1 MQKTD
6 IAIIG
11 AGTAGMSA
19 AIYAKRA
26 GKNVII
32 FEGYM
37 LGGQIVVTPEVDN
50 YPALG
55 KVSGYDFAMGL
66 YNQATELG
74 TEMISSEVKK
84 VSRAEG
90 GFTIEY
96 DGGEVFVK
104 ALIIATG
111 AKNRKLDVDGEEK
124 LTGYGVSYCA
134 TCDGAFYRGKTVAVV
149 GGGNTAFEDA
159 EVLASMCAKV
169 YLIHRREGFRAEP
182 EKVTKVK
189 NLPNVEFILNAK
201 VVALLGGDKVS
212 GVTLE
217 DTLTGEKKDLS
228 LDGVFVAVGQTPSTD
243 IFEGLVK
250 RDKAGYIIAGED
262 CIAADGVFV
271 AGDCRTK
278 KVRQLV
284 TAAADGS
291 VAALAAS
298 EYCSA
303 D

>member
-26 GKNVII
+26 GKNVVML
-32 FEGYM
+32 EGYM
-37 LGGQIVVTPEVDN
+37 PGGQIVVTPEVDN

-74 TEMISSEVKK
+74 TEMISAEVKK
-84 VSRAEG
+84 VSRSDG
-90 GFTIEY
+90 GFLIEY
-96 DGGEVFVK
+96 DGGELWAK

-111 AKNRKLDVDGEEK
+111 AKNRKLEVKDEEK

-134 TCDGAFYRGKTVAVV
+134 TCDGAFFRGKTVAVV

-159 EVLASMCAKV
+159 EVLASMCSKV
-169 YLIHRREGFRAEP
+169 YLVHRREGFRAEP
-182 EKVTKVK
+182 EKVAKVK
-189 NLPNVEFILNAK
+189 NMPNVEFVLNAK
-201 VVALLGGDKVS
+201 VVSLIGGDKVE
-212 GVTLE
+212 GVILE
-217 DTLTGEKKDLS
+217 DTVTGEKKELK

-243 IFEGLVK
+243 IFEGLVR
-250 RDKAGYIIAGED
+250 RDKAGYIVADESCIAG
-262 CIAADGVFV
+262 DGVFV

>member
-1 MQKTD
+1 MDKRD

-26 GKNVII
+26 GKNVIM

-37 LGGQIVVTPEVDN
+37 PGGQIVVTPEVDN

-74 TEMISSEVKK
+74 TEMISAEVKK
-84 VSRAEG
+84 VTRKDG
-90 GFTIEY
+90 GFLIEY
-96 DGGEVFVK
+96 DGGELEAK

-111 AKNRKLDVDGEEK
+111 AKNRKLGVEKEEK

-134 TCDGAFYRGKTVAVV
+134 TCDGAFFRGKTVAVI

-169 YLIHRREGFRAEP
+169 YLVHRREGFRAEP
-182 EKVTKVK
+182 EKVEKVR
-189 NLPNVEFILNAK
+189 NMQNVEFILNAK
-201 VVALLGGDKVS
+201 VVALSGEDKVS
-212 GVTLE
+212 GITLE
-217 DTLTGEKKDLS
+217 DTRTGEKRELP

-243 IFEGLVK
+243 IFEGLVQ
-250 RDKAGYIIAGED
+250 RDKAGYIVAGED
-262 CIAADGVFV
+262 CIAADGIYA

>member
-1 MQKTD
+1 MDKRD

-26 GKNVII
+26 GKNVIM

-37 LGGQIVVTPEVDN
+37 PGGQIVVTPEVDN

-74 TEMISSEVKK
+74 TEMISAEVKK
-84 VSRAEG
+84 VTRKDG
-90 GFTIEY
+90 GFLIEY
-96 DGGEVFVK
+96 DGGELEAK

-111 AKNRKLDVDGEEK
+111 AKNRKLGVEKEEK

-134 TCDGAFYRGKTVAVV
+134 TCDGAFFRGKTVAVI

-169 YLIHRREGFRAEP
+169 YLVHRREGFRAEP
-182 EKVTKVK
+182 EKVEKVR
-189 NLPNVEFILNAK
+189 NMQNVEFILNAK
-201 VVALLGGDKVS
+201 VIALSGEDKVS
-212 GVTLE
+212 GITLE
-217 DTLTGEKKDLS
+217 DTRTGEKRELP

-243 IFEGLVK
+243 IFEGLVQ
-250 RDKAGYIIAGED
+250 RDKVGYIVAGED
-262 CIAADGVFV
+262 CIAADGIYA

>member
-26 GKNVII
+26 GKNVVML
-32 FEGYM
+32 EGYM
-37 LGGQIVVTPEVDN
+37 PGGQIVVTPEVDN

-74 TEMISSEVKK
+74 TEMISAEVKK
-84 VSRAEG
+84 VSRSGG
-90 GFTIEY
+90 GFLIEY
-96 DGGEVFVK
+96 DGGELWAK

-111 AKNRKLDVDGEEK
+111 AKNRKLEVKDEEK

-134 TCDGAFYRGKTVAVV
+134 TCDGAFFRGKAVAVV

-159 EVLASMCAKV
+159 EVLASMCSKV
-169 YLIHRREGFRAEP
+169 YLVHRREGFRAEP
-182 EKVTKVK
+182 EKVAKVK
-189 NLPNVEFILNAK
+189 NMPNVEFVLNAK
-201 VVALLGGDKVS
+201 VVSLIGGDKVE
-212 GVTLE
+212 GVILE
-217 DTLTGEKKDLS
+217 DTVTGERKELK

-243 IFEGLVK
+243 IFEGLVR
-250 RDKAGYIIAGED
+250 RDKAGYIVADESCVAG
-262 CIAADGVFV
+262 DGVFV

>member
-26 GKNVII
+26 GKNVVML
-32 FEGYM
+32 EGYM
-37 LGGQIVVTPEVDN
+37 PGGQIVVTPEVDN

-74 TEMISSEVKK
+74 TEMISAEVKK
-84 VSRAEG
+84 VSRSDG
-90 GFTIEY
+90 GFLIEY
-96 DGGEVFVK
+96 DGGELWAK

-111 AKNRKLDVDGEEK
+111 AKNRKLEVKDEEK

-134 TCDGAFYRGKTVAVV
+134 TCDGAFFRGKEVAVV

-159 EVLASMCAKV
+159 EVLASMCSKV
-169 YLIHRREGFRAEP
+169 YLVHRREGFRAEP

-189 NLPNVEFILNAK
+189 NMPNVEFVLNAK
-201 VVALLGGDKVS
+201 VASLIGGDKVE
-212 GVTLE
+212 GVILE
-217 DTLTGEKKDLS
+217 DTVTGEKKELK

-243 IFEGLVK
+243 IFEGLVR
-250 RDKAGYIIAGED
+250 RDKAGYIVADESCVAG
-262 CIAADGVFV
+262 DGVFV

>member
-26 GKNVII
+26 GKDVVML
-32 FEGYM
+32 EGYM
-37 LGGQIVVTPEVDN
+37 PGGQIVVTPEVDN

-74 TEMISSEVKK
+74 TEMISAEVKK
-84 VSRAEG
+84 VSRSDG
-90 GFTIEY
+90 GFLIEY
-96 DGGEVFVK
+96 DGGELWTK

-111 AKNRKLDVDGEEK
+111 AKNRKLEVEGEEK

-134 TCDGAFYRGKTVAVV
+134 TCDGAFFRGKAVAVV

-159 EVLASMCAKV
+159 EVLASMCSKV
-169 YLIHRREGFRAEP
+169 YLVHRREGFRAEP
-182 EKVTKVK
+182 EKVAKVK
-189 NLPNVEFILNAK
+189 NMPNVEFVLNAK
-201 VVALLGGDKVS
+201 VASLIGGDKVK
-212 GVTLE
+212 GVILE
-217 DTLTGEKKDLS
+217 DTVTGERKELK

-243 IFEGLVK
+243 IFEGLVR
-250 RDKAGYIIAGED
+250 RDKAGYIVADESCVAG
-262 CIAADGVFV
+262 DGVFV

>member
-1 MQKTD
+1 MDKTD

-26 GKNVII
+26 GKNVIM

-37 LGGQIVVTPEVDN
+37 PGGQIVVTPEVDN

-74 TEMISSEVKK
+74 TEMISAEVKK
-84 VSRAEG
+84 VTRKNG
-90 GFTIEY
+90 GFLIEY
-96 DGGEVFVK
+96 DGGELEAK

-111 AKNRKLDVDGEEK
+111 AKNRKLGVEKEEK

-134 TCDGAFYRGKTVAVV
+134 TCDGAFFRGKTVAVI

-169 YLIHRREGFRAEP
+169 YLVHRREGFRAEP
-182 EKVTKVK
+182 EKVEKVR
-189 NLPNVEFILNAK
+189 NMQNVEFILNAK
-201 VVALLGGDKVS
+201 VVALSGEDKVS
-212 GVTLE
+212 GITLE
-217 DTLTGEKKDLS
+217 DTRTGEKRELP

-243 IFEGLVK
+243 IFEGLVQ

-262 CIAADGVFV
+262 CIAADGIYA

-278 KVRQLV
+278 KVRQLI

>member
-1 MQKTD
+1 MKTD

-26 GKNVII
+26 GKDVLM

-37 LGGQIVVTPEVDN
+37 PGGQIVVTPEVDN

-55 KVSGYDFAMGL
+55 KVSGYDFAIGL
-66 YNQATELG
+66 FNQATELG
-74 TEMISSEVKK
+74 TEMISAN
-84 VSRAEG
+84 VSRITRKDG
-90 GFTIEY
+90 GFLVSY
-96 DGGEVFVK
+96 DGGEVEAK
-104 ALIIATG
+104 AIIIATG
-111 AKNRKLDVDGEEK
+111 AKNRKLDVENEDK
-124 LTGYGVSYCA
+124 FTGYGVSYCA
-134 TCDGAFYRGKTVAVV
+134 TCDGAFFKGQTVAVV

-159 EVLASMCAKV
+159 EVLASLCSKV

-182 EKVTKVK
+182 EKVAKIK
-189 NLPNVEFILNAK
+189 SLPNVEFILNAK
-201 VVALLGGDKVS
+201 VAELKGDDKLSGAVVEDVVS
-212 GVTLE
+212 G
-217 DTLTGEKKDLS
+217 EKREIALN
-228 LDGVFVAVGQTPSTD
+228 GIFVAVGQTPSTD
-243 IFEGLVK
+243 VFEGLVK
-250 RDKAGYIIAGED
+250 RDNAGYIIAGED
-262 CIAADGVFV
+262 CIAAEGVFV

-298 EYCSA
+298 EYCSR

>member
-1 MQKTD
+1 MNKTD

-26 GKNVII
+26 GKSVVM

-37 LGGQIVVTPEVDN
+37 PGGQIVVTPEVDN

-74 TEMISSEVKK
+74 TEMISADVKK
-84 VSRAEG
+84 VTRKDG
-90 GFTIEY
+90 GFIIEY
-96 DGGEVFVK
+96 DGGELEAK

-111 AKNRKLDVDGEEK
+111 AKNRKLEVEDEER
-124 LTGYGVSYCA
+124 LTGFGVSYCA
-134 TCDGAFYRGKTVAVV
+134 TCDGAFFKGKTVAVV

-182 EKVTKVK
+182 EKVEKVRK
-189 NLPNVEFILNAK
+189 MPNVEFILNAR
-201 VVALLGGDKVS
+201 VTALKGGDKVT
-212 GVTLE
+212 GITIE
-217 DTLTGEKKDLS
+217 DVKTGEKKNVA

-243 IFEGLVK
+243 IFEGLVN
-250 RDKAGYIIAGED
+250 RDKAGYIVAGED
-262 CIAADGVFV
+262 CIAADGIFV

-298 EYCSA
+298 EYCGN
-303 D
+303 

>member
-26 GKNVII
+26 GKDVVML
-32 FEGYM
+32 EGYM
-37 LGGQIVVTPEVDN
+37 PGGQIVVTPEVDN

-74 TEMISSEVKK
+74 TEMISAEVKK
-84 VSRAEG
+84 VFRSDG
-90 GFTIEY
+90 GFLIEY
-96 DGGEVFVK
+96 DGGELWAK

-111 AKNRKLDVDGEEK
+111 AKNRKLEVKDEEK

-134 TCDGAFYRGKTVAVV
+134 TCDGAFFKGKAVAVV

-159 EVLASMCAKV
+159 EVLASMCSKV
-169 YLIHRREGFRAEP
+169 YLVHRREGFRAEP
-182 EKVTKVK
+182 EKVAKVK
-189 NLPNVEFILNAK
+189 NMPNVEFVLNAK
-201 VVALLGGDKVS
+201 VASLIGGDKVE
-212 GVTLE
+212 GVILE
-217 DTLTGEKKDLS
+217 DTVTGERKELK

-243 IFEGLVK
+243 IFEGLVR
-250 RDKAGYIIAGED
+250 RDKAGYIVADESCIAG
-262 CIAADGVFV
+262 DGVFV

>member
-1 MQKTD
+1 MDKTD

-26 GKNVII
+26 GKNVIM

-37 LGGQIVVTPEVDN
+37 PGGQIVVTPEVDN

-74 TEMISSEVKK
+74 TEMISAEVKK
-84 VSRAEG
+84 VTRKDG
-90 GFTIEY
+90 GFLIGY
-96 DGGEVFVK
+96 DGGELEAK

-111 AKNRKLDVDGEEK
+111 AKNRKLGVEKEEK

-134 TCDGAFYRGKTVAVV
+134 TCDGAFFRGKTVAVI

-169 YLIHRREGFRAEP
+169 YLVHRREGFRAEP
-182 EKVTKVK
+182 EKVEKVR
-189 NLPNVEFILNAK
+189 NMQNVEFILNAK
-201 VVALLGGDKVS
+201 VIALSGEDKVS
-212 GVTLE
+212 GITLE
-217 DTLTGEKKDLS
+217 DTRTGEKRELP

-243 IFEGLVK
+243 IFEGLVQ
-250 RDKAGYIIAGED
+250 RDKAGYIVAGED
-262 CIAADGVFV
+262 CIAADGIYA

>member
-26 GKNVII
+26 GKDVVML
-32 FEGYM
+32 EGYM
-37 LGGQIVVTPEVDN
+37 PGGQIVVTPEVDN

-74 TEMISSEVKK
+74 TEMISSEVIK

-90 GFTIEY
+90 GFNIEY
-96 DGGEVFVK
+96 DGGEVFSK

-134 TCDGAFYRGKTVAVV
+134 TCDGAFYRDKTVAVV

-217 DTLTGEKKDLS
+217 DTLTGEKKDLA

>member
-1 MQKTD
+1 MDKTD

-26 GKNVII
+26 GKNVIM

-37 LGGQIVVTPEVDN
+37 PGGQIVVTPEVDN

-74 TEMISSEVKK
+74 TEMISAEVKK
-84 VSRAEG
+84 VTRKDG
-90 GFTIEY
+90 GFLIEY
-96 DGGEVFVK
+96 DGGELETK

-111 AKNRKLDVDGEEK
+111 AKNRKLGVEKEEK

-134 TCDGAFYRGKTVAVV
+134 TCDGAFFRGKTVAVV

-169 YLIHRREGFRAEP
+169 YLVHRREGFRAEP
-182 EKVTKVK
+182 EKVEKVR
-189 NLPNVEFILNAK
+189 NMQNVEFILNAK
-201 VVALLGGDKVS
+201 VIALSGEDKVS
-212 GVTLE
+212 GITLE
-217 DTLTGEKKDLS
+217 DTRTGEKRELP

-243 IFEGLVK
+243 IFEGLVQ

-262 CIAADGVFV
+262 CIAADGIYA

>member
-1 MQKTD
+1 MDKTD

-26 GKNVII
+26 GKNVIM

-37 LGGQIVVTPEVDN
+37 PGGQIVVTPEVDN

-74 TEMISSEVKK
+74 TEMISAEVKK
-84 VSRAEG
+84 VTRKDG
-90 GFTIEY
+90 GFLIGY
-96 DGGEVFVK
+96 DGGELEAK

-111 AKNRKLDVDGEEK
+111 AKNRKLGVEKEEK

-134 TCDGAFYRGKTVAVV
+134 TCDGAFFRGKTVAVI

-169 YLIHRREGFRAEP
+169 YLVHRREGFRAEP
-182 EKVTKVK
+182 EKVEKVR
-189 NLPNVEFILNAK
+189 NMPNVEFILNAK
-201 VVALLGGDKVS
+201 VIALSGEDKVS
-212 GVTLE
+212 GITLE
-217 DTLTGEKKDLS
+217 DTRTGEKRELP

-243 IFEGLVK
+243 IFEGLVQ

-262 CIAADGVFV
+262 CIAADGIYA

>member
-1 MQKTD
+1 MDKTD

-26 GKNVII
+26 GKNVIM

-37 LGGQIVVTPEVDN
+37 PGGQIVVTPEVDN

-74 TEMISSEVKK
+74 TEMISAEVKK
-84 VSRAEG
+84 VTRKDG
-90 GFTIEY
+90 GFLIEY
-96 DGGEVFVK
+96 DGGELEAK

-111 AKNRKLDVDGEEK
+111 AKNRKLGVEKEEK

-134 TCDGAFYRGKTVAVV
+134 TCDGAFFRGKTVAVI

-169 YLIHRREGFRAEP
+169 YLVHRREGFRAEP
-182 EKVTKVK
+182 EKVEKVR
-189 NLPNVEFILNAK
+189 NMPNVEFILNAK
-201 VVALLGGDKVS
+201 VIALSGEDKVS
-212 GVTLE
+212 GITLE
-217 DTLTGEKKDLS
+217 DTRTGEKRELP

-243 IFEGLVK
+243 IFEGLVQ

-262 CIAADGVFV
+262 CIAADGIYA

>member
-37 LGGQIVVTPEVDN
+37 PGGQIVVTPEVDN

-96 DGGEVFVK
+96 DGGEVFAK

-217 DTLTGEKKDLS
+217 DTLTGEKKRPFS
-228 LDGVFVAVGQTPSTD
+228 RRSIRRGRTD
-243 IFEGLVK
+243 PVYRHIRRARK

>member
-1 MQKTD
+1 MRKTD

-26 GKNVII
+26 GKEAVM

-37 LGGQIVVTPEVDN
+37 PGGQIVVTPEVDN

-66 YNQATELG
+66 FNQATQLG
-74 TEMISSEVKK
+74 TEMISAEVIE
-84 VSRAEG
+84 VSRKDG
-90 GFTIEY
+90 GFLVVY
-96 DGGEVFVK
+96 DGGELMAK

-111 AKNRKLDVDGEEK
+111 AKNRKLGVKDEER
-124 LTGYGVSYCA
+124 LTGSGVSYCA
-134 TCDGAFYRGKTVAVV
+134 TCDGAFFKGKTVAVI

-159 EVLASMCAKV
+159 EVLAALCAKV

-182 EKVTKVK
+182 EKVKKV
-189 NLPNVEFILNAK
+189 PNVEFILNAK
-201 VVALLGGDKVS
+201 VSALKGDDKVV
-212 GVTLE
+212 GITLE
-217 DTLTGEKKDLS
+217 DVHSGEKRDLA
-228 LDGVFVAVGQTPSTD
+228 LDGVFVAVGQNPSTEVFKD
-243 IFEGLVK
+243 LVQ
-250 RDKAGYIIAGED
+250 RDKAGYIVAGED
-262 CIAADGVFV
+262 CIAADGIFA

-298 EYCSA
+298 EYCSR

>member
-1 MQKTD
+1 MRKTD

-26 GKNVII
+26 GKEAVM

-37 LGGQIVVTPEVDN
+37 PGGQIVVTPEVDN

-55 KVSGYDFAMGL
+55 KVSGYDFAMVL
-66 YNQATELG
+66 FNQATQLG
-74 TEMISSEVKK
+74 TEMISAEVIE
-84 VSRAEG
+84 VSRKDG
-90 GFTIEY
+90 GFLVVY
-96 DGGEVFVK
+96 DGGELMAK

-111 AKNRKLDVDGEEK
+111 AKNRKLGVKDEER
-124 LTGYGVSYCA
+124 LTGSGVSYCA
-134 TCDGAFYRGKTVAVV
+134 TCDGAFFKGKTVAVI

-159 EVLASMCAKV
+159 EVLAALCAKV

-182 EKVTKVK
+182 EKVKKVR

-201 VVALLGGDKVS
+201 VSALKGDDKVV
-212 GVTLE
+212 GITLE
-217 DTLTGEKKDLS
+217 DVHSGEKRDLA
-228 LDGVFVAVGQTPSTD
+228 LDGVFVAVGQNPSTEVFKD
-243 IFEGLVK
+243 LVQ
-250 RDKAGYIIAGED
+250 RDKAGYIVAGED
-262 CIAADGVFV
+262 CIAADGIFA

-298 EYCSA
+298 EYCSR

>member
-1 MQKTD
+1 MKTD

-26 GKNVII
+26 GKEVIM

-37 LGGQIVVTPEVDN
+37 PGGQIVVTPEVDN

-55 KVSGYDFAMGL
+55 KVSGYDFAIGL

-74 TEMISSEVKK
+74 TEMISANVEKITRK
-84 VSRAEG
+84 DG
-90 GFTIEY
+90 GFVVSY
-96 DGGEVFVK
+96 DGGEVEAK
-104 ALIIATG
+104 AVIIATG
-111 AKNRKLDVDGEEK
+111 AKNRKLDVENEDK
-124 LTGYGVSYCA
+124 FTGYGVSYCA
-134 TCDGAFYRGKTVAVV
+134 TCDGAFFKGQTVAVV

-159 EVLASMCAKV
+159 EVLASLCSKV

-182 EKVTKVK
+182 EKVAKIK
-189 NLPNVEFILNAK
+189 SLSNVEFILNAK
-201 VVALLGGDKVS
+201 VAELKGDDKLQGAVI
-212 GVTLE
+212 E
-217 DTLTGEKKDLS
+217 DTLTGEKKEIALS
-228 LDGVFVAVGQTPSTD
+228 GIFVAVGQTPSTD
-243 IFEGLVK
+243 VFEGLVK

-262 CIAADGVFV
+262 CIAAEGVFV

-298 EYCSA
+298 EYCSRG
-303 D
+303 

>member
-1 MQKTD
+1 MKNTD

-26 GKNVII
+26 GKDVVM

-37 LGGQIVVTPEVDN
+37 PGGQIVVTPEVDN

-55 KVSGYDFAMGL
+55 KVSGVDFAMGL
-66 YNQATELG
+66 LNQATELG
-74 TEMISSEVKK
+74 AEMISAEVTK
-84 VSRAEG
+84 VSRKDG
-90 GFTIEY
+90 GFEIVY
-96 DGGEVFVK
+96 DGGEVQAK

-111 AKNRKLDVDGEEK
+111 AKNRKLDVDREEN

-169 YLIHRREGFRAEP
+169 YLVHRREGFRAEP
-182 EKVTKVK
+182 EKVAKVR
-189 NLPNVEFILNAK
+189 NMPNVEFLLNAK
-201 VVALLGGDKVS
+201 VVSLNGSDKVE
-212 GVTLE
+212 GITVE
-217 DTLTGEKKDLS
+217 DVVTGERKDVA
-228 LDGVFVAVGQTPSTD
+228 LDGVFVAVGQTPTTD
-243 IFEGLVK
+243 VFAGLVE
-250 RDKAGYIIAGED
+250 RDKAGYIVAGED
-262 CIAADGVFV
+262 CVAADGIFV

-298 EYCSA
+298 EYCG
-303 D
+303 

>member
-6 IAIIG
+6 IAIVG

-26 GKNVII
+26 GKNVVML
-32 FEGYM
+32 EGYM
-37 LGGQIVVTPEVDN
+37 PGGQIVVTPEVDN

-66 YNQATELG
+66 YDQATKLG
-74 TEMISSEVKK
+74 AGMISGEVRK
-84 VSRAEG
+84 VTRSEG
-90 GFTIEY
+90 GFLIEY
-96 DGGEVFVK
+96 DGGELWAK

-111 AKNRKLDVDGEEK
+111 AKNRKLEVEDEER

-134 TCDGAFYRGKTVAVV
+134 TCDGAFFKGKTVAVI

-159 EVLASMCAKV
+159 EVLASMCEKV

-182 EKVTKVK
+182 EKVVKVR
-189 NLPNVEFILNAK
+189 NMPNVEFVLNAK
-201 VVALLGGDKVS
+201 VVALIGGGKVE

-217 DTLTGEKKDLS
+217 DTKTGEMKDLK

-250 RDKAGYIIAGED
+250 RDKAGYIVADESCIAG
-262 CIAADGVFV
+262 DGVFV

>member
-1 MQKTD
+1 MVKTD

-26 GKNVII
+26 GKDVIM

-37 LGGQIVVTPEVDN
+37 PGGQIVVTPEVDN

-74 TEMISSEVKK
+74 TEMISANVEK
-84 VSRAEG
+84 VTRKDG
-90 GFTIEY
+90 GFLIEY
-96 DGGEVFVK
+96 DGGEVEAK
-104 ALIIATG
+104 AVIIATG

-124 LTGYGVSYCA
+124 LTGFGISYCA
-134 TCDGAFYRGKTVAVV
+134 TCDGAFFKGRTVAVV

-159 EVLASMCAKV
+159 EVLASLCSKV
-169 YLIHRREGFRAEP
+169 YLVHRREGFRAEP
-182 EKVTKVK
+182 EKVAKVRGMK
-189 NLPNVEFILNAK
+189 NVEFILNAK
-201 VVALLGGDKVS
+201 VVALKGDGKLE
-212 GVTLE
+212 GVILE
-217 DTLTGEKKDLS
+217 DTKTGERKELA

-243 IFEGLVK
+243 TFAGLVE
-250 RDKAGYIIAGED
+250 RDKAGYIVAGED
-262 CIAADGVFV
+262 CIAANGIFV

-298 EYCSA
+298 EYCSR

>member
-1 MQKTD
+1 MIKTD

-26 GKNVII
+26 GKDVIM

-37 LGGQIVVTPEVDN
+37 PGGQIVVTPEVDN

-74 TEMISSEVKK
+74 TEMISANVEK
-84 VSRAEG
+84 VTRKDG
-90 GFTIEY
+90 GFVIEY
-96 DGGEVFVK
+96 DGGEAEAK
-104 ALIIATG
+104 AIIIATG
-111 AKNRKLDVDGEEK
+111 AKNRKLDVEGEEK
-124 LTGYGVSYCA
+124 LTGFGISYCA
-134 TCDGAFYRGKTVAVV
+134 TCDGAFFKGRTVAVV

-159 EVLASMCAKV
+159 EVLASLCSKV

-182 EKVTKVK
+182 EKVAKVRGMK
-189 NLPNVEFILNAK
+189 NVEFILNAK
-201 VVALLGGDKVS
+201 VVALKGEGKLE

-217 DTLTGEKKDLS
+217 DTVTGEKRELA

-243 IFEGLVK
+243 AFAGLVE
-250 RDKAGYIIAGED
+250 RDKAGYIVAGED
-262 CIAADGVFV
+262 CIAANGIFV

-298 EYCSA
+298 EYCSR

>member
-26 GKNVII
+26 GKDVVML
-32 FEGYM
+32 EGYM
-37 LGGQIVVTPEVDN
+37 PGGQIVVTPEVDN

-74 TEMISSEVKK
+74 TEMISAEVKK
-84 VSRAEG
+84 VSRSDG
-90 GFTIEY
+90 GFLIEY
-96 DGGEVFVK
+96 DGGELWAK

-111 AKNRKLDVDGEEK
+111 AKNRKLEVKDEEK

-134 TCDGAFYRGKTVAVV
+134 TCDGAFFRGKEVAVV

-159 EVLASMCAKV
+159 EVLASMCSKV
-169 YLIHRREGFRAEP
+169 YLVHRREGFRAEP
-182 EKVTKVK
+182 EKVAKVK
-189 NLPNVEFILNAK
+189 NMPNVEFVLNAK
-201 VVALLGGDKVS
+201 VVSLIGGDKVK
-212 GVTLE
+212 GVILE
-217 DTLTGEKKDLS
+217 DTVTGGRKELK

-243 IFEGLVK
+243 IFEGLVR
-250 RDKAGYIIAGED
+250 RDKAGYIVADESCVAG
-262 CIAADGVFV
+262 DGVFV

>member
-26 GKNVII
+26 GKNVVML
-32 FEGYM
+32 EGYM
-37 LGGQIVVTPEVDN
+37 PGGQIVVTPEVDN

-74 TEMISSEVKK
+74 TEMISAEVKK
-84 VSRAEG
+84 VSRSDG
-90 GFTIEY
+90 GFLIAY
-96 DGGEVFVK
+96 DGGELWAK

-111 AKNRKLDVDGEEK
+111 AKNRKLEVKDEEK

-134 TCDGAFYRGKTVAVV
+134 TCDGAFFRGKAVAVV

-159 EVLASMCAKV
+159 EVLASMCLKV
-169 YLIHRREGFRAEP
+169 YLVHRREGFRAEP
-182 EKVTKVK
+182 EKVAKVK
-189 NLPNVEFILNAK
+189 NMPNVEFVLNAK
-201 VVALLGGDKVS
+201 VASLIGGDKVE
-212 GVTLE
+212 GVILE
-217 DTLTGEKKDLS
+217 DTVTGEKKELK

-243 IFEGLVK
+243 IFEGLVR
-250 RDKAGYIIAGED
+250 RDKAGYIVADESCVAG
-262 CIAADGVFV
+262 DGVFV

>member
-1 MQKTD
+1 MKTD

-26 GKNVII
+26 GKDVLM

-37 LGGQIVVTPEVDN
+37 PGGQIVVTPEVDN

-55 KVSGYDFAMGL
+55 KVSGYDFAIGL
-66 YNQATELG
+66 FNQATELG
-74 TEMISSEVKK
+74 TEMISAN
-84 VSRAEG
+84 VSRITRKDG
-90 GFTIEY
+90 GFLVSY
-96 DGGEVFVK
+96 DGGEVEAK
-104 ALIIATG
+104 AIIIATG
-111 AKNRKLDVDGEEK
+111 AKNRKLDVENEDK
-124 LTGYGVSYCA
+124 FTGYGVSYCA
-134 TCDGAFYRGKTVAVV
+134 TCDGAFFKGQTVAVV

-159 EVLASMCAKV
+159 EVLASLCSKV

-182 EKVTKVK
+182 EKVAKIK
-189 NLPNVEFILNAK
+189 SLPNVEFILNAK
-201 VVALLGGDKVS
+201 VTELKGNDKLSGAVVEDVVS
-212 GVTLE
+212 G
-217 DTLTGEKKDLS
+217 EKREIALN
-228 LDGVFVAVGQTPSTD
+228 GIFVAVGQTPSTD
-243 IFEGLVK
+243 VFEGLVK
-250 RDKAGYIIAGED
+250 RDNAGYIIAGED
-262 CIAADGVFV
+262 CIAAEGVFV

-298 EYCSA
+298 EYCSR

>member
-1 MQKTD
+1 MKTD

-19 AIYAKRA
+19 AVYAKRA
-26 GKNVII
+26 GKDVLM

-37 LGGQIVVTPEVDN
+37 PGGQIVVTPEVDN

-55 KVSGYDFAMGL
+55 KVSGYDFAIGL
-66 YNQATELG
+66 FNQATELG
-74 TEMISSEVKK
+74 TEMISAN
-84 VSRAEG
+84 VSRITRKDG
-90 GFTIEY
+90 GFLVSY
-96 DGGEVFVK
+96 DGGEVEAK
-104 ALIIATG
+104 AIIIATG
-111 AKNRKLDVDGEEK
+111 AKNRKLDVENEDK
-124 LTGYGVSYCA
+124 FTGYGVSYCA
-134 TCDGAFYRGKTVAVV
+134 TCDGAFFKGQTVAVV

-159 EVLASMCAKV
+159 EVLASLCSKV

-182 EKVTKVK
+182 EKVAKIK
-189 NLPNVEFILNAK
+189 SLPNVEFILNAK
-201 VVALLGGDKVS
+201 VAELKGDDKLSGAVVEDVVS
-212 GVTLE
+212 G
-217 DTLTGEKKDLS
+217 EKREIALN
-228 LDGVFVAVGQTPSTD
+228 GIFVAVGQTPSTD
-243 IFEGLVK
+243 VFEGLVK
-250 RDKAGYIIAGED
+250 RDNAGYIIAGED
-262 CIAADGVFV
+262 CIAAEGVFV

-298 EYCSA
+298 EYCSR

>member
-1 MQKTD
+1 MKTD

-26 GKNVII
+26 GKDVLM

-37 LGGQIVVTPEVDN
+37 PGGQIVVTPEVDN

-55 KVSGYDFAMGL
+55 KVSGYDFAIGL
-66 YNQATELG
+66 FNQATELG
-74 TEMISSEVKK
+74 TEMISAN
-84 VSRAEG
+84 VSRITRKDG
-90 GFTIEY
+90 GFLVSY
-96 DGGEVFVK
+96 DGGEVEAK
-104 ALIIATG
+104 AIIIATG
-111 AKNRKLDVDGEEK
+111 AKNRKLDVENEDK
-124 LTGYGVSYCA
+124 FTGYGVSYCA
-134 TCDGAFYRGKTVAVV
+134 TCDGAFFKGQTVAVV

-159 EVLASMCAKV
+159 EVLASLCSKV

-182 EKVTKVK
+182 EKVAKIK
-189 NLPNVEFILNAK
+189 SLPNVEFILNAK
-201 VVALLGGDKVS
+201 VTELKGDDKLSGAVVEDVVS
-212 GVTLE
+212 G
-217 DTLTGEKKDLS
+217 EKREIALN
-228 LDGVFVAVGQTPSTD
+228 GIFVAVGQTPSTD
-243 IFEGLVK
+243 VFEGLVK
-250 RDKAGYIIAGED
+250 RDNAGYIIAGED
-262 CIAADGVFV
+262 CIAAEGVFV

-298 EYCSA
+298 EYCSR

>member
-1 MQKTD
+1 MNKTD
-6 IAIIG
+6 IAIVG

-26 GKNVII
+26 GKDVVI

-37 LGGQIVVTPEVDN
+37 PGGQIVVTPQVDN

-74 TEMISSEVKK
+74 TEMISAEVKK
-84 VSRAEG
+84 VTRSEG
-90 GFTIEY
+90 GFVIEY
-96 DGGEVFVK
+96 DGGELWTK

-111 AKNRKLDVDGEEK
+111 AKNRKLEVEDEER

-134 TCDGAFYRGKTVAVV
+134 TCDGAFFKGRTVAVV

-182 EKVTKVK
+182 EKVEKVR
-189 NLPNVEFILNAK
+189 NMPNVEFVLNAK
-201 VVALLGGDKVS
+201 VVSLVGKDKVE
-212 GVTLE
+212 GVILE
-217 DTLTGEKKDLS
+217 DTRTGEKRELK

-243 IFEGLVK
+243 VFEGLVS
-250 RDKAGYIIAGED
+250 RDNAGYIVADESCIAG
-262 CIAADGVFV
+262 DGVFV

-298 EYCSA
+298 EYCG
-303 D
+303 

>member
-37 LGGQIVVTPEVDN
+37 PGGQIVVTPEVDN

-74 TEMISSEVKK
+74 TEMISSEVIK

-90 GFTIEY
+90 GFNIEY
-96 DGGEVFVK
+96 DGGEVFSK

-134 TCDGAFYRGKTVAVV
+134 TCDGAFYRDKTVAVV

-243 IFEGLVK
+243 IFEELVK

>member
-1 MQKTD
+1 MKTD

-26 GKNVII
+26 GKDVLI

-37 LGGQIVVTPEVDN
+37 PGGQIVVTPEVDN

-55 KVSGYDFAMGL
+55 KVSGYDFAIGL
-66 YNQATELG
+66 FNQATELG
-74 TEMISSEVKK
+74 TEMISAN
-84 VSRAEG
+84 VSRITRKDG
-90 GFTIEY
+90 GFLVSY
-96 DGGEVFVK
+96 DGGEVEAK
-104 ALIIATG
+104 AIIIATG
-111 AKNRKLDVDGEEK
+111 AKNRKLDVENEDK
-124 LTGYGVSYCA
+124 FTGYGVSYCA
-134 TCDGAFYRGKTVAVV
+134 TCDGAFFKGQTVAVV

-159 EVLASMCAKV
+159 EVLASLCSKV

-182 EKVTKVK
+182 EKVAKIK
-189 NLPNVEFILNAK
+189 SLPNVEFILNAK
-201 VVALLGGDKVS
+201 VTELKGDDKLSGAVVEDVVS
-212 GVTLE
+212 G
-217 DTLTGEKKDLS
+217 EKREIALN
-228 LDGVFVAVGQTPSTD
+228 GIFVAVGQTPSTD
-243 IFEGLVK
+243 VFEGLVK
-250 RDKAGYIIAGED
+250 RDNAGYIIAGED
-262 CIAADGVFV
+262 CIAAEGVFV

-298 EYCSA
+298 EYCSR

>member
-1 MQKTD
+1 MDKRD

-26 GKNVII
+26 GKNVIM

-37 LGGQIVVTPEVDN
+37 PGGQIVVTPEVDN

-74 TEMISSEVKK
+74 TEMISAEVKK
-84 VSRAEG
+84 VTRKDG
-90 GFTIEY
+90 GFLIGY
-96 DGGEVFVK
+96 DGGELEAK

-111 AKNRKLDVDGEEK
+111 AKNRKLGVEKEEK

-134 TCDGAFYRGKTVAVV
+134 TCDGAFFRGKTVAVI

-169 YLIHRREGFRAEP
+169 YLVHRREGFRAEP
-182 EKVTKVK
+182 EKVEKVR
-189 NLPNVEFILNAK
+189 NMPNVEFILNAK
-201 VVALLGGDKVS
+201 VIALSGEDKVS
-212 GVTLE
+212 GITLE
-217 DTLTGEKKDLS
+217 DTRTGEKRELP

-243 IFEGLVK
+243 IFEGLVQ

-262 CIAADGVFV
+262 CIAADGIYA

>member
-1 MQKTD
+1 MEKRD

-26 GKNVII
+26 GKDVVM

-37 LGGQIVVTPEVDN
+37 PGGQIVVTPEVDN
-50 YPALG
+50 YPAMA

-74 TEMISSEVKK
+74 TEMISAQVNK
-84 VSRAEG
+84 VSRKDG
-90 GFTIEY
+90 GFLIEY
-96 DGGEVFVK
+96 DGGELKAK

-111 AKNRKLDVDGEEK
+111 AKNRKLDVANEEK

-134 TCDGAFYRGKTVAVV
+134 TCDGAFFKGKTVAVV

-159 EVLASMCAKV
+159 EVLASMCGKV

-182 EKVTKVK
+182 EKVAKVRS
-189 NLPNVEFILNAK
+189 LPNVEFILNAK
-201 VVALLGGDKVS
+201 VVALKGEDKVS
-212 GVTLE
+212 GVTIQ
-217 DTLTGEKKDLS
+217 DTVTGETRDLP

-243 IFEGLVK
+243 IFAGLVQ
-250 RDKAGYIIAGED
+250 RDKAGYIVAGED
-262 CIAADGVFV
+262 CIAADGIFA

-298 EYCSA
+298 EYCGQ